1 MEQFVRIDGVRL
13 LVDVRGEGRPV
24 LLINGLGASLPMWDE
39 LHEDLNHVQVISY
52 DAPGTG
58 RSSTPRRPYTITA
71 LARAA
76 SQVLDELGHDQADV
90 VGYSLG
96 GIVAQALAAHAPER
110 VHRLVLVGTAC
121 GLGSVPGPL
130 STVLSVATPIRYY
143 SKTAYALTTPLIAGG
158 GAERDPRFIERTAAS
173 RVHSPP
179 SVPGYA
185 LQLAAAWT
193 CSTLPWLHRIE
204 HPTLLLAGAKDRL
217 VPPVNSALLAA
228 NLPHAR
234 RLLYD
239 DWGHY
244 LLMDRQSGA
253 GAAIAD
259 FLKAETPEHSATWRL
274 AHSVSHDELEV
285 ELQEIRGAAQ
295 PAAWMNRIV
304 RSLVTTNGR

>member
-1 MEQFVRIDGVRL
+1 
-13 LVDVRGEGRPV
+13 
-24 LLINGLGASLPMWDE
+24 MWDE
-39 LHEDLNHVQVISY
+39 LHEDLNQVRVISY

-193 CSTLPWLHRIE
+193 CSTL
-204 HPTLLLAGAKDRL
+204 
-217 VPPVNSALLAA
+217 AA
-228 NLPHAR
+228 NLPRAR

-295 PAAWMNRIV
+295 PAAWISRIV